1 MSLYNDSKENKF
13 WPDLRLEFQN
23 YENRFFRNGLEIR
36 YNKEITKKYLRETEI
51 ILFQSII
58 NGKVCNISAYKK
70 NQVFL
75 EITYDYNTWSSNLKD
90 LFIHFGKVPQQ
101 IKNRFPL
108 LDLVCSDEDK
118 NFFLSFKK
126 KNDNPIRVYKE
137 QKIWLNPITC
147 ISNRDSIPVKQQIYV
162 ANALKFISEV
172 EKEYDDF
179 KNSVFGKE
187 WCKSIDEKKLEL
199 IKKLKSVRKKKRSDT
214 FLFVRLGIILF
225 KLLSFNFSGDEL
237 SGSFSA
243 DIPDAGNTDIPDID
257 IADIEAPDIDIN
269 NFDLSILNSN
279 VISQISFDKGDF
291 ISNLENNPPLV
302 DYLTSPD
309 ISSKNI
315 CDVGSCPDY
324 PTDVKTPVDV
334 SLWDKEI
341 DDARSDFEQATR
353 DAADAGDDI
362 DKLEDAIARQK
373 KSQSDIEFWE
383 KDKLRETLNQTI
395 DHARTDKIIND
406 CNEAAN
412 KFHESLH
419 HSKK

>member
-172 EKEYDDF
+172 ER
-179 KNSVFGKE
+179 
-187 WCKSIDEKKLEL
+187 I
-199 IKKLKSVRKKKRSDT
+199 
-214 FLFVRLGIILF
+214 
-225 KLLSFNFSGDEL
+225 
-237 SGSFSA
+237 
-243 DIPDAGNTDIPDID
+243 
-257 IADIEAPDIDIN
+257 
-269 NFDLSILNSN
+269 
-279 VISQISFDKGDF
+279 
-291 ISNLENNPPLV
+291 
-302 DYLTSPD
+302 
-309 ISSKNI
+309 
-315 CDVGSCPDY
+315 
-324 PTDVKTPVDV
+324 
-334 SLWDKEI
+334 
-341 DDARSDFEQATR
+341 
-353 DAADAGDDI
+353 
-362 DKLEDAIARQK
+362 
-373 KSQSDIEFWE
+373 
-383 KDKLRETLNQTI
+383 
-395 DHARTDKIIND
+395 
-406 CNEAAN
+406 
-412 KFHESLH
+412 
-419 HSKK
+419 

>member
-1 MSLYNDSKENKF
+1 M
-13 WPDLRLEFQN
+13 
-23 YENRFFRNGLEIR
+23 
-36 YNKEITKKYLRETEI
+36 
-51 ILFQSII
+51 
-58 NGKVCNISAYKK
+58 
-70 NQVFL
+70 
-75 EITYDYNTWSSNLKD
+75 
-90 LFIHFGKVPQQ
+90 
-101 IKNRFPL
+101 
-108 LDLVCSDEDK
+108 
-118 NFFLSFKK
+118 
-126 KNDNPIRVYKE
+126 
-137 QKIWLNPITC
+137 
-147 ISNRDSIPVKQQIYV
+147 
-162 ANALKFISEV
+162 
-172 EKEYDDF
+172 
-179 KNSVFGKE
+179 
-187 WCKSIDEKKLEL
+187 EL